1 MVKFADVIPGSVV
14 QLGRLNKERSK
25 LSYAVALVREKKAT
39 KIGNSVWTGIEVEVA
54 PRQYETVALHNIKTI
69 LA

>member
-14 QLGRLNKERSK
+14 QLGRFNKERSK
-25 LSYAVALVREKKAT
+25 LSHAVALVHSKKAT
-39 KIGNSVWTGIEVEVA
+39 KIGNSVWTGIKVEVA
-54 PRQYETVALHNIKTI
+54 PRRYEMIALHNIKDI